1 MLEPVSATAAL
12 IGAGGS
18 ILGSG
23 LSSALGAYQAGKQMD
38 FQERMSSTA
47 HQREVKDLKA
57 AGLNPILSARLGGS
71 SSPPGAMAPTPDF
84 SASIDKG
91 IQAVSALS
99 NVALQRAQTR
109 DVEASAKAKENANF
123 LFSQTEAEQ
132 IRQVLATLYET
143 RSRGNLNEAQQ
154 KEIDA
159 RIKNLEATTK
169 LVNSNAQHSALDL
182 SRARQESDFYQSFG
196 GKLAPWLDHIMR
208 RLPIPVGRR

>member
-1 MLEPVSATAAL
+1 MEPVTTAAL
-12 IGAGGS
+12 ITGAGALAGA
-18 ILGSG
+18 G
-23 LSSALGAYQAGKQMD
+23 LSSAFGMHQANKQMD
-38 FQERMSSTA
+38 FQERMSSTS
-47 HQREVKDLKA
+47 HQREVADLKA

-84 SASIDKG
+84 SATIDKT
-91 IQAVSALS
+91 IHAVSAMS
-99 NVALQRAQTR
+99 NLALQRAQTR

-123 LFSQTEAEQ
+123 VFSQTEAEQ

-159 RIKNLEATTK
+159 RIKSLEATSK
-169 LVNSNAQHSALDL
+169 LVDNQAQHSALDL
-182 SRARQESDFYQSFG
+182 SRARQEADFYQSFG

-208 RLPIPVGRR
+208 RLPIPLPGGRR